1 MIILLHKQSLKGGG
15 EVGTVRKL
23 RDAQRVSHLYAQI
36 HNYLSHPNN
45 SSFPLLSLFYNCQRR
60 RLQSRSGS
68 GGAKCNNNKA
78 CNNGDCKGLQIV
90 GGAVVK
96 QGQCDCDDGWT
107 GRTCNTEIVYETTLV
122 VLSPTTQQRGTLRC
136 ANDMAS
142 FVDNFDGPYDPVV
155 PVEVDWCGGRFRAPT
170 FRMGGGRQLK
180 SSSTE
185 VREIVVGAVVS
196 RRDVTNPDCLAE
208 LENAAL
214 DLDDMKWKDQ
224 DRLWRSGDPIL
235 VDVGPCDGRAVVLAV
250 ESDVSRKSR
259 SRQLQ

>member
-45 SSFPLLSLFYNCQRR
+45 SSFPLLSLFCNCQRR

-90 GGAVVK
+90 GGVVTK
-96 QGQCDCDDGWT
+96 QGRCDCDKGWT
-107 GRTCNTEIVYETTLV
+107 GRRCNTEIVYEVTILAM
-122 VLSPTTQQRGTLRC
+122 SPSDRQRGTLRC
-136 ANDMAS
+136 ANDMAN
-142 FVDNFDGPYDPVV
+142 FVDDYSGPPDTVV
-155 PVEVDWCGGRFRAPT
+155 PVVVDWCGGRFRPPT

-185 VREIVVGAVVS
+185 VRQIFVGVVVG
-196 RRDVTNPDCLAE
+196 RGDVRNPGCLAE

-214 DLDDMKWKDQ
+214 DLDDMRWRDL
-224 DRLWRSGDPIL
+224 DSLWRSGDPTL
-235 VDVGPCDGRAVVLAV
+235 VDVGACDGRAVVLAV
-250 ESDVSRKSR
+250 ESGTRSRKSR
-259 SRQLQ
+259 SRQL